1 MDEYR
6 HFLLSNTASTE
17 GYTST
22 SRGSGTFRTPPR
34 DCAIHGRQLAD
45 QFRKVQ
51 NQATVD
57 HGREPATENLDIVPV
72 TFASNAD
79 HDLKLESL
87 ENKPK
92 GIRILNVREESGRQV
107 ATVAIP
113 KGKTDHFA
121 KRFDEY
127 ATETTEK
134 GNPKHNDL
142 AASIAEV
149 KLAFLRDYWTDSGDD
164 YPVPTDEFWWE
175 VWLERSQD
183 EVEATFRA
191 EADRLGMQVSPSTV
205 RFPEVIVIL
214 AYTSLDHWSQFAGLL
229 NYLAEFRR
237 AKIVPGE
244 FLQLPPKDQAEFVHA
259 LRARTTAAGSSAP
272 AVCVLDTG
280 VNRGHPLLEDSLA
293 EDDSHVWNPEWPPGD
308 QKGHGT
314 ELAGLALYGPLEE
327 QLLATEPVQ
336 LRHRLEAA
344 KILPHVG
351 ENSPPDY
358 GPITVGSMAM
368 AELQAPERSRVFCLA
383 VTADDRDTWRPT
395 LWSAELDQ
403 ACSGALDEQ
412 QRLLFVSA
420 GNLAADFVAN
430 YPDANHIA
438 SVQDP
443 AQCWNAVTVGAFTD
457 KVWIQDPTLKGW
469 TPIAPKGQLSPAS
482 TTSLAWDSPEWP
494 IKPDIVLEGGN
505 WAKDPAGFV
514 SKTDDLS
521 LLTTAMNPPEALLAL
536 SEDTS
541 AATALASRMGA
552 TLLAE
557 YPEFWPE
564 TLRGLLVH
572 SAEWTPEM
580 LEEFPHSRRHERM
593 RCYGWGIP
601 NLQRA
606 RECAKN
612 VATMII
618 QDSMQ
623 PFQKEGSRVSTKEM
637 KLHALPFPKTVLQ
650 DLGEEEVTMRV
661 TLSYFIAPS
670 PGRKGWNIKHRYA
683 SHGLRFDVKR
693 PEESMQQLRER
704 LTRNAWDDPQ
714 VAPRTTVSD
723 SRNWS
728 LGKTLRTKGS
738 LHSDTWQGTASQLAD
753 SEYVAVFPVTGWWR
767 ERPGQ
772 ECYDK
777 NARYALIISI
787 ESASRDLELYQAVYE
802 QISVAAAT
810 SVTEIRV

>member
-6 HFLLSNTASTE
+6 HFLLSDTASTE
-17 GYTST
+17 SYTST
-22 SRGSGTFRTPPR
+22 SRGDGTFRTPPR
-34 DCAIHGRQLAD
+34 DSAKHGHELAD
-45 QFRKVQ
+45 QFREVQ
-51 NQATVD
+51 NKAIAE
-57 HGREPATENLDIVPV
+57 HGKEPATEDLHIVPV
-72 TFASNAD
+72 TFASASD
-79 HDLKLESL
+79 HELKLERL

-92 GIRILNVREESGRQV
+92 GIRILNVREVSGRQV

-113 KGKTDHFA
+113 KGKIDHFV
-121 KRFDEY
+121 KRFEEY
-127 ATETTEK
+127 ATETTK
-134 GNPKHNDL
+134 TGNPKNNDL

-149 KLAFLRDYWTDSGDD
+149 KLAVLRDYWTDSGDD
-164 YPVPTDEFWWE
+164 YPLPTDEFWWE
-175 VWLERSQD
+175 VWLERSPD
-183 EVEATFRA
+183 EVETVFRA
-191 EADRLGMQVSPSTV
+191 SADLLGMQVSSNTV

-214 AYTSLDHWSQFAGLL
+214 AYASLDRWSQFPGLL

-244 FLQLPPKDQAEFVHA
+244 FVQLPPRDQAEFIHA
-259 LRARTTAAGSSAP
+259 LRARTTPADTSAP

-280 VNRGHPLLEDSLA
+280 VNRGNPLLEDSLA
-293 EDDSHVWNPEWPPGD
+293 DGDVHTWNPEWPRD
-308 QKGHGT
+308 DRQGHGT

-327 QLLATEPVQ
+327 QLLATDPVQ
-336 LRHRLEAA
+336 LTHRLEAV
-344 KILPHVG
+344 KILPDVG

-383 VTADDRDTWRPT
+383 ITADDRDTWRPT

-403 ACSGALDEQ
+403 ACSGALDKQ

-443 AQCWNAVTVGAFTD
+443 SQVWNAITVGAFTD

-469 TPIAPKGQLSPAS
+469 TPIAPKGRLSPAS

-505 WAKDPAGFV
+505 WARDPTGFV

-521 LLTTAMNPPEALLAL
+521 LLTTAMNPPEALLAV

-557 YPEFWPE
+557 YSEFWPE
-564 TLRGLLVH
+564 TIRGLLVH
-572 SAEWTPEM
+572 SAGWTPEM
-580 LEEFPHSRRHERM
+580 LEEFPDARRHDRM
-593 RCYGWGIP
+593 RCYGWGVP

-606 RECAKN
+606 RRCAKN

-623 PFQKEGSRVSTKEM
+623 PFQKEGSKVSTKEM

-650 DLGEEEVTMRV
+650 DLAEEEVMMRV
-661 TLSYFIAPS
+661 TLSYFIEPS

-693 PEESMQQLRER
+693 PEESMQQLRQR
-704 LTRNAWDDPQ
+704 LTRDVWDHPW
-714 VAPRTTVSD
+714 R
-723 SRNWS
+723 
-728 LGKTLRTKGS
+728 
-738 LHSDTWQGTASQLAD
+738 GTASQLAE
-753 SEYVAVFPVTGWWR
+753 SEFVAVFPVTGWWR

-772 ECYDK
+772 ECYD
-777 NARYALIISI
+777 NDARYALIISI
-787 ESASRDLELYQAVYE
+787 ESARSDLELHQAVHE
-802 QISVAAAT
+802 QITLRSTA
-810 SVTEIRV
+810 SVTEITV